1 MPFFLFWHRAPPL
14 RDISARFCLRL
25 LTSGIV
31 LGGLFIH
38 FRLWHRSCALQQL
51 PRFPQQSFNALERG
65 DLFVWDSIQILL
77 LMAQLELERFLTLF
91 QFHQALRQSRDGLSE
106 IFRSTGDPKGHRG
119 RHHRIAGGF
128 ADHNTGAPLSQDQA
142 DMTQSRPM
150 PSLATLAL
158 YLLAGTAI
166 GLLALLNGIPAAPL
180 AGALLGAGIVSM
192 SGQLEPATWPPG
204 TRTVLE
210 IGIGTVIGTGLTRA
224 SLEQLQILWKPAVL
238 ITLALVLTGLVVG
251 LWTSR
256 LLGIDPI
263 VALLGAA
270 PGGISGMSLVGA
282 EFGVGAAVA
291 ALHAVRLITVLLVLP
306 LVVRLI
312 VPSTAGG

>member
-1 MPFFLFWHRAPPL
+1 
-14 RDISARFCLRL
+14 
-25 LTSGIV
+25 
-31 LGGLFIH
+31 
-38 FRLWHRSCALQQL
+38 
-51 PRFPQQSFNALERG
+51 
-65 DLFVWDSIQILL
+65 
-77 LMAQLELERFLTLF
+77 
-91 QFHQALRQSRDGLSE
+91 
-106 IFRSTGDPKGHRG
+106 
-119 RHHRIAGGF
+119 
-128 ADHNTGAPLSQDQA
+128 
-142 DMTQSRPM
+142 M

-166 GLLALLNGIPAAPL
+166 GLLALFSGIPAAPL

-192 SGQLEPATWPPG
+192 SGQLETATWPTG

-224 SLEQLQILWKPAVL
+224 SLSQLQLLWKPAVL
-238 ITLALVLTGLVVG
+238 ITLALVMTGIVVG

-312 VPSTAGG
+312 VPSTTGG